1 MQNVVVK
8 IVRVVSWIVIV
19 LNIVGTGALF
29 YATNEYGLLGIVI
42 QKWQENPLNFSD
54 SDVMTINRAILLLVV
69 PILLLIFVRTDKK
82 KWV

>member
-1 MQNVVVK
+1 MKSIVVK

-29 YATNEYGLLGIVI
+29 YAANEYDLLGIVI

-54 SDVMTINRAILLLVV
+54 SDVMTINRAILFLVV
-69 PILLLIFVRTDKK
+69 PILLLAFVRTDKK
-82 KWV
+82 KRV